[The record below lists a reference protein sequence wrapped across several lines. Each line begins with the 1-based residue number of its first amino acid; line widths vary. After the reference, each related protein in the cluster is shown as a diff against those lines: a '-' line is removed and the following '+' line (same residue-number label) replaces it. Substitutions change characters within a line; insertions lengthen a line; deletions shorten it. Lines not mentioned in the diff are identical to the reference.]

1 MRKLSFARVAAVGF
15 GTLALLVLML
25 LAAHGTVAGGAEN
38 PVLPVAVTRSS
49 VADGQMP
56 VGPLEDAPTPA
67 DQLLAPG
74 ARPRVDLEGDEVSP
88 ALATYGIN
96 REGNLYEVHSPQTE
110 EPKLGS
116 PIG

>member
-15 GTLALLVLML
+15 GMLGVLVLML
-25 LAAHGTVAGGAEN
+25 VAAHGTSAGRAETA
-38 PVLPVAVTRSS
+38 VLPSIARSS

-110 EPKLGS
+110 EPKLGA